1 MKKIKITS
9 GILIVMLIFNMIFT
23 SAVLAGNWENSPIK
37 ISVSIEKNG
46 VYSSEELD
54 AISFDVSNSSS
65 LTRSFTVTIS
75 LKDAYNNVLWSRDTT
90 EKLAG

>member
-46 VYSSEELD
+46 VFL
-54 AISFDVSNSSS
+54 
-65 LTRSFTVTIS
+65 
-75 LKDAYNNVLWSRDTT
+75 
-90 EKLAG
+90 